1 VTQELTSTTQPQNRV
16 SQAVHAK
23 LGFVETERAVF
34 FSKRLES
41 AEIEGA
47 RRSSAMDIPR
57 IFNVSESA
65 HRIHNPFTP
74 EKLATLGAA
83 LRLETGTRVLDL
95 GSGSGEM
102 LCTWA
107 RDHGVVGTGIDLSR
121 LFTEQARLRAE
132 ELGVA
137 EQVEFIHGDAAG
149 FVSGEKVGVAAC
161 VGATWIGGGVVGTVE
176 LLAKSL
182 RPGGIILVGEPYW
195 RQLPSSEDVARGCQ
209 AGSIADFL
217 LLPELLASFGRLGYD
232 VVEMVL
238 ADQDSWDRYE
248 AAKWLTMRRWL
259 QANPDDEFAKEVRAT
274 LNSEPERYA
283 TYTREYLGWG
293 VFALMRR

>member
-1 VTQELTSTTQPQNRV
+1 V
-16 SQAVHAK
+16 
-23 LGFVETERAVF
+23 
-34 FSKRLES
+34 
-41 AEIEGA
+41 
-47 RRSSAMDIPR
+47 DIPR
-57 IFNVSESA
+57 IFNITESA

-83 LRLETGTRVLDL
+83 LRLEPGTRVLDL

-107 RDHGVVGTGIDLSR
+107 RDYGIRGAGIDMSQ
-121 LFTEQARLRAE
+121 LFTQQAKLRAA

-137 EQVEFIHGDAAG
+137 DRVEFIHGDAAG
-149 FVSGEKVGVAAC
+149 YVADEKVGVAAC
-161 VGATWIGGGVVGTVE
+161 VGATWIGGGVVGTIE
-176 LLAKSL
+176 LLVQSL
-182 RPGGIILVGEPYW
+182 RTGGIILIGEPYW
-195 RQLPSSEDVARGCQ
+195 RQLPPTEDVAKGCL
-209 AGSIADFL
+209 ANAIADFF
-217 LLPELLASFGRLGYD
+217 LLPELLASFGHIGYD

-259 QANPDDEFAKEVRAT
+259 EANPDDTFAKDVRAQLT
-274 LNSEPERYA
+274 SEPGRYV

-293 VFALMRR
+293 VFALTVR